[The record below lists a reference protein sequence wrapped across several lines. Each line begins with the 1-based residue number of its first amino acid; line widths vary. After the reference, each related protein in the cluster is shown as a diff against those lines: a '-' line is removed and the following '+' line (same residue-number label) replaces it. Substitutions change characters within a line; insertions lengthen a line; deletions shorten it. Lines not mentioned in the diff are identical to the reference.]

1 LRYWPWQAFTRYNED
16 GMKCDACGL
25 RDALIHVRQM
35 QKNGFQELH
44 LCEECAQERGFI
56 REEDSEVS
64 VGDLLAGLI
73 EGASAQAETQS
84 PAVCPRCGLAAAEF
98 RKRGRAGCSDC
109 YEAFGGDL
117 KRILA
122 QMAPRPRHAGKLPR
136 EAAGTAAGTEDREEL
151 AAELRAAVEGED
163 YERAARLRDRI
174 RDLDAGV

>member
-1 LRYWPWQAFTRYNED
+1 
-16 GMKCDACGL
+16 MKCDACGL

-35 QKNGFQELH
+35 EKNGFQELH

-56 REEDSEVS
+56 REEDTEVS

-73 EGASAQAETQS
+73 DGATAQPGTPS
-84 PAVCPRCGLAAAEF
+84 PAVCPRCGLAVAEF
-98 RKRGRAGCSDC
+98 RKRGRAGCASC
-109 YEAFGGDL
+109 YEAFGDDV
-117 KRILA
+117 KRILS

-136 EAAGTAAGTEDREEL
+136 ELSGPAADDREDL

-163 YERAARLRDRI
+163 YERAARLRDRL

>member
-1 LRYWPWQAFTRYNED
+1 
-16 GMKCDACGL
+16 MKCDACGL

-56 REEDSEVS
+56 REEDAEIS
-64 VGDLLAGLI
+64 VGDLLAGLLD
-73 EGASAQAETQS
+73 GAQAQGETAS
-84 PAVCPRCGLAAAEF
+84 SAACPRCGLAAAEF
-98 RKRGRAGCSDC
+98 RKRGRAGCADC
-109 YEAFGGDL
+109 YEAFGADL
-117 KRILA
+117 RRILA

-136 EAAGTAAGTEDREEL
+136 ELAMPAEDAADREEL

-174 RDLDAGV
+174 RNLDASV

>member
-1 LRYWPWQAFTRYNED
+1 
-16 GMKCDACGL
+16 MKCDACGL

-44 LCEECAQERGFI
+44 LCEECAQERGYI
-56 REEDSEVS
+56 REEDAEIS

-73 EGASAQAETQS
+73 GGTQAKDGLPS
-84 PAVCPRCGLAAAEF
+84 PAACPRCGLAAAEF
-98 RKRGRAGCSDC
+98 RKRGRAGCADC
-109 YEAFGGDL
+109 YEAFGDDL
-117 KRILA
+117 RRILS

-136 EAAGTAAGTEDREEL
+136 ELAGPVTDGTDREEL

-174 RDLDAGV
+174 RDLDGGV

>member
-1 LRYWPWQAFTRYNED
+1 
-16 GMKCDACGL
+16 MKCDGCGL

-56 REEDSEVS
+56 REEDAEVS
-64 VGDLLAGLI
+64 VGDLLAGLLGGVAAP
-73 EGASAQAETQS
+73 EGSPS
-84 PAVCPRCGLAAAEF
+84 PAACPRCGLAVSEF
-98 RKRGRAGCSDC
+98 RKRGRAGCADC
-109 YEAFGGDL
+109 YETFAADVRRVL
-117 KRILA
+117 S

-136 EAAGTAAGTEDREEL
+136 DLAGSPAGVEDREAL

-174 RDLDAGV
+174 RDLDGGV

>member
-1 LRYWPWQAFTRYNED
+1 
-16 GMKCDACGL
+16 MKCDACGL

-56 REEDSEVS
+56 REEDAEIS

-73 EGASAQAETQS
+73 DGAQEKGGTQS
-84 PAVCPRCGLAAAEF
+84 PAACPRCGLAAAEF
-98 RKRGRAGCSDC
+98 RKRGRAGCAEC
-109 YEAFGGDL
+109 YEAFGPDL
-117 KRILA
+117 KRILS

-136 EAAGTAAGTEDREEL
+136 ELSGPSADVGDREEL

-174 RDLDAGV
+174 RDLDVGV

>member
-1 LRYWPWQAFTRYNED
+1 
-16 GMKCDACGL
+16 MKCDACGL

-56 REEDSEVS
+56 REDDAEIS

-73 EGASAQAETQS
+73 DGAQPREGTVST
-84 PAVCPRCGLAAAEF
+84 AVCPRCGLAATEF
-98 RKRGRAGCSDC
+98 RKRGRAGCADC
-109 YEAFGGDL
+109 YEAFGGDV

-136 EAAGTAAGTEDREEL
+136 ELPVPAADDRGEL

>member
-1 LRYWPWQAFTRYNED
+1 
-16 GMKCDACGL
+16 MKCDACGL

-73 EGASAQAETQS
+73 EGAPAQSETQS
-84 PAVCPRCGLAAAEF
+84 PAACPRCGLAAAEF
-98 RKRGRAGCSDC
+98 RKRGRAGCADC
-109 YEAFGGDL
+109 YEAFGSDL

-136 EAAGTAAGTEDREEL
+136 EASGAAAGTEDREEL

>member
-1 LRYWPWQAFTRYNED
+1 MYNED

-44 LCEECAQERGFI
+44 LCEECAQERGFL
-56 REEDSEVS
+56 REEDTEIP

-73 EGASAQAETQS
+73 DGASAQPDAPS
-84 PAVCPRCGLAAAEF
+84 PAACPRCGLAAAEF
-98 RKRGRAGCSDC
+98 RKRGRAGCAEC
-109 YEAFGGDL
+109 YVAFGADV
-117 KRILA
+117 KRILS

-136 EAAGTAAGTEDREEL
+136 ELSGPAVDDREAL